1 MKNYYAVVNYG
12 DKDIILTGFKWNGSC
27 WQSSTCTVTGYVNID
42 YDVKEPVPPQA
53 EGYTF
58 KVTVITGGDNGSGGG
73 TAKSGENDFVTVV
86 NDYEQI
92 KDTPSEDPEDPQE
105 PDNPAIPNKP
115 DKPDSEKPD
124 KPVYDSKVVKT
135 GDESGI
141 AVKAGIFGASALLL
155 AGATVFTARRKPR
168 RKDM

>member
-1 MKNYYAVVNYG
+1 M
-12 DKDIILTGFKWNGSC
+12 
-27 WQSSTCTVTGYVNID
+27 
-42 YDVKEPVPPQA
+42 KEPVPPQA

-58 KVTVITGGDNGSGGG
+58 KETVITGGDNGSGGG
-73 TAKSGENDFVTVV
+73 TAKSGETDFVTVI

-92 KDTPSEDPEDPQE
+92 KDIPPEEPEDPQE

-141 AVKAGIFGASALLL
+141 AVRAGIFGVSALLL
-155 AGATVFTARRKPR
+155 AGAAVFTARRKPR

>member
-12 DKDIILTGFKWNGSC
+12 DKDIILIGFKWNGSC
-27 WQSSTCTVTGYVNID
+27 WQSSTYTVTSYVNID

-58 KVTVITGGDNGSGGG
+58 KETVITGGDNGSGGG
-73 TAKSGENDFVTVV
+73 TAKSGETDFVTVI

-92 KDTPSEDPEDPQE
+92 KDTPPEEPEDPQE
-105 PDNPAIPNKP
+105 PDN
-115 DKPDSEKPD
+115 
-124 KPVYDSKVVKT
+124 PVYDSKVVKT

-141 AVKAGIFGASALLL
+141 AVRAGIFGVSALLL
-155 AGATVFTARRKPR
+155 AGAAVFTARRKPR